1 MRNETNEN
9 PKVIKAADPNYW
21 LAIIDGQR
29 IGGFRSEDDAWRFIR
44 AFAGG
49 DVYTMNGCLVIVP
62 HEKIR

>member
-9 PKVIKAADPNYW
+9 STIVKDADPNYW

-44 AFAGG
+44 AFTGG
-49 DVYTMNGCLVIVP
+49 DVYTMNRWLVIVP